1 MSSGEAD
8 GGGYRVFAP
17 PMPHVTTKTAIG
29 PLFRRKYDTLAI
41 TGVPGTG
48 KTTLALALS
57 TQLGWPVVSTGNI
70 ARVTDPGGLARGG
83 MANEADF
90 VVAFA
95 RHYALVRSLADTPVI
110 LDGIPRTVG
119 QLGYL
124 PADTTRV
131 ILLTARPDVAVD
143 RLLRRGRE
151 DDTPELIERRMREQ
165 GALLQIDQA
174 DGWAFTIAGFHT
186 AVNTSRK
193 TPDMVAEGVI
203 QYLLGNRTEAF

>member
-17 PMPHVTTKTAIG
+17 PMPHVTTETAIG

-48 KTTLALALS
+48 KTTLALVLS
-57 TQLGWPVVSTGNI
+57 KRLGWPVVSTGNI
-70 ARVTDPGGLARGG
+70 ARVTDPGGLARGD
-83 MANEADF
+83 MADEADF
-90 VVAFA
+90 AIAFA
-95 RHYALVRSLADTPVI
+95 RHFALVRSLADTPVI

-124 PADTTRV
+124 PSDTTRV
-131 ILLTARPDVAVD
+131 MLLTARPDVAVD

-165 GALLQIDQA
+165 GALLQIDHA
-174 DGWAFTIAGFHT
+174 DGWAFTVAGFHT
-186 AVNTSRK
+186 SVNTTRK
-193 TPDMVAEGVI
+193 TPEMVAEGVI